1 MDATKIDAAFYNE
14 LKKHYSEPQIM
25 DLGGEI
31 ISTKQGP
38 IEHPGLRHELQARAF
53 VVRTLQRLGLDVEA
67 VKPVGRPPGSFRRG

>member
-1 MDATKIDAAFYNE
+1 MPAAMSMRVMDATKIDAAFYNE

-53 VVRTLQRLGLDVEA
+53 VVRTLHNGLA
-67 VKPVGRPPGSFRRG
+67 STLRR